1 MMNTYKTFMAKKKI
15 LTVNTRM
22 LLRQYKMLRD
32 KLIDGEVDRVIIPV
46 NGKTLYMAVLPVKEK
61 TRPGDI
67 RPLLEKMKRIGPRKW
82 IKRVR
87 LDWSMKNF
95 DLMEK
100 LWGKDNIK

>member
-1 MMNTYKTFMAKKKI
+1 
-15 LTVNTRM
+15 M